1 MTNNTVLPSKRRRKK
16 ARLIT
21 DREAIFEITGQWHP
35 NPLPRCDL
43 CKGVTVAL
51 TRNYGPGHTPRQRE
65 VARMC
70 ESCEIIFPKQTKTVV
85 IETYD
90 Y

>member
-1 MTNNTVLPSKRRRKK
+1 MNNTVLPSKRKRKK

-21 DREAIFEITGQWHP
+21 DREKIFEITGQWHP

-43 CKGVTVAL
+43 CNGVTVAL
-51 TRNYGPGHTPRQRE
+51 TRNYGPGHKPRQRE

-70 ESCEIIFPKQTKTVV
+70 ETCQIIFPKQTKMVV